1 MKRIVTLT
9 IITLIVA
16 SACGAPPE
24 GANTPEGVD
33 LARLKGWNI
42 VVADDAIPSEKYA
55 AEEFQEFFRQAS
67 GLKLPIVTAVA
78 RMDRHIFIGPS
89 LAMRSSKV
97 GFSIN
102 DFGDEDLRIII
113 RDGNI
118 AIAGGRPRGTLYGV
132 YTFLE
137 DYLGVR
143 FLTHDHTHVPRA
155 NRRQVIEPIDR
166 FCHPPM
172 SHRWPCYKIN
182 DEHPDFAAR
191 LRCNTVT
198 KDDKLG
204 GITEIPLFGHSF
216 YRQVPWTKYAKTHPE
231 FFGMRD
237 GKVITERKKA
247 QLCLTNPHVL
257 DIVTKAVLD
266 ELAAHPDQRSIAVS
280 QNDGGYKCQC
290 PNCEKIDQREESG
303 AGTLLLFVNA
313 VAERVTKKY
322 PDVKIGTL
330 AYKYS
335 QKPPRNI
342 KAHPNV
348 IIQLTTHDCSITDP
362 IETSTYP
369 ASVQFRQD
377 LEGWGRICDH
387 INLWYYNVDFAM
399 YHMPIPN
406 MRVLEP
412 NIRYFVDNDVK
423 GMFAQSVFNSPQS
436 QAGLND
442 LMNYMTARLLW
453 DPNAS
458 SDKLMDEFLSL
469 HYGRAGP
476 LIRRF
481 IDRMHD
487 SAEEK
492 GIQHRWVGHA
502 KDYGIDRSVVSF
514 GLRAFDKAFEI
525 TDDPVIR
532 ARLEK
537 ASIGIHMAALSE
549 ALQWTWPPG
558 EEKLPPDVAR
568 RTRPHF
574 RKFFQLCKKY
584 GITHWEEASTTE
596 TMRYYLKVGF
606 GLERE
611 EPW

>member
-1 MKRIVTLT
+1 MPNPSALFLSLLIALAASPLQAQQSEGVTL
-9 IITLIVA
+9 A
-16 SACGAPPE
+16 AMG
-24 GANTPEGVD
+24 
-33 LARLKGWNI
+33 GWDI

-55 AEEFQEFFRQAS
+55 AKEFQEFFAEAS
-67 GLKLPIVTAVA
+67 GIRLSIVTSVD
-78 RMDRHIFIGPS
+78 RPDRHVFIGPS
-89 LAMRSSKV
+89 QAMHSSSI
-97 GFSIN
+97 GFGVD

-113 RDGNI
+113 RNGNI

-155 NRRQVIEPIDR
+155 NRRQLIGPIDR
-166 FCHPPM
+166 FYHPPM
-172 SHRWPCYKIN
+172 SHRWPCYQIN
-182 DEHPDFAAR
+182 TQHPDFAAR

-198 KDDKLG
+198 HDDQLG
-204 GITEIPLFGHSF
+204 GITKIPVFGHSF
-216 YRQVPWTKYAKTHPE
+216 YRQVPWKQYAKLYPE

-247 QLCLTNPHVL
+247 QLCLTNSHVL
-257 DIVTKAVLD
+257 EIVIKSVLD
-266 ELAAHPDQRSIAVS
+266 ELAANPGQRSIAVS
-280 QNDGGYKCQC
+280 QNDSGHKCQC
-290 PNCEKIDQREESG
+290 PNCETIDQREESG
-303 AGTLLLFVNA
+303 AGTLLLFINA

-322 PDVKIGTL
+322 PGVKIGAL

-335 QKPPRNI
+335 QKPPKNI

-348 IIQLTTHDCSITDP
+348 IIQLTSHDCSITDP

-387 INLWYYNVDFAM
+387 VNLWYYNVDFAM

-412 NIRYFVDNDVK
+412 NIRYFVDNGVK

-458 SDKLMDEFLSL
+458 SDELMDDFLRL

-487 SAEEK
+487 RAEEK
-492 GIQHRWVGHA
+492 DIQHGWVGRA
-502 KDYGIDRSVVSF
+502 KDYGIDQSVVRV
-514 GLRAFDKAFEI
+514 GLMAFDKAFEI

-549 ALQWTWPPG
+549 ALRWAWPPG
-558 EEKLPPDVAR
+558 EEKVPPDVAR

-584 GITHWEEASTTE
+584 GVRNWEDATTTE

>member
-1 MKRIVTLT
+1 MRYLMIVL
-9 IITLIVA
+9 LLLNSSFA
-16 SACGAPPE
+16 MAA
-24 GANTPEGVD
+24 PEGVRIAQLENWD
-33 LARLKGWNI
+33 I
-42 VVADDAIPSEKYA
+42 VVAEDAIPSERFA
-55 AEEFQEFFRQAS
+55 AQEFQTLLKQATDFH
-67 GLKLPIVTAVA
+67 LPIVTSV
-78 RMDRHIFIGPS
+78 DKGSNFHIYIGEGTSIKASP
-89 LAMRSSKV
+89 V
-97 GFSIN
+97 GFDIG
-102 DFGDEDLRIII
+102 DFGPEDLRIII
-113 RDGNI
+113 RNGNI

-132 YTFLE
+132 YSFLE

-155 NRRQVIEPIDR
+155 NRRQVIGPINR
-166 FCHPPM
+166 FYHPPM
-172 SHRWPCYKIN
+172 SHRWPNYKIN
-182 DEHPDFAAR
+182 DEYPTFAAR
-191 LRCNTVT
+191 LRCNTET
-198 KDDKLG
+198 HDDQLG
-204 GITEIPLFGHSF
+204 GITEIPVFGHSF
-216 YRQVPWTKYAKTHPE
+216 YRQVPWKKYAKTNPE

-237 GKVITERKKA
+237 GKVITEQKNA

-257 DIVTKAVLD
+257 DIVTKVVLD
-266 ELAAHPDQRSIAVS
+266 ELAANPGQRSIEVS

-290 PNCEKIDQREESG
+290 PNCEKIDRREESG

-322 PDVKIGTL
+322 PNVRVGAL

-335 QKPPRNI
+335 QKPPKNI

-348 IIQLTTHDCSITDP
+348 IIQLTSHDCSITDP

-387 INLWYYNVDFAM
+387 INLWYYNADFAM

-412 NIRYFVDNDVK
+412 NIRYFVDNGVK
-423 GMFAQSVFNSPQS
+423 GIYAQSVMNGPH
-436 QAGLND
+436 AGLND
-442 LMNYMTARLLW
+442 VMNYMTARLLW

-458 SDKLMDEFLSL
+458 SDELMDEFLNL
-469 HYGRAGP
+469 HYGQAGP
-476 LIRRF
+476 LIRTF

-492 GIQHRWVGHA
+492 GIQHGWVGHA
-502 KDYGIDRSVVSF
+502 RHYGIDRSVVRV
-514 GLRAFDKAFEI
+514 GLMAFDKAFEI

-532 ARLEK
+532 SRLEK

-549 ALQWTWPPG
+549 ALPWAWSG
-558 EEKLPPDVAR
+558 KDGKVPPDIAR

-574 RKFFQLCKKY
+574 REFFRLCKKY
-584 GITHWEEASTTE
+584 GITHWEEASTTYS
-596 TMRYYLKVGF
+596 MRYYLKLDF
-606 GLERE
+606 GLERD